1 MITYLKCADNNRTTT
16 ILECF
21 QEGVSKYGIPER
33 VRSDQG
39 RENTKVADFMISARG
54 TGRGSMIV
62 GKSTHNQRIERLWRD
77 VYDGVLSYFYEL
89 FYFLEDEGF
98 LDVLNETHLYAL
110 HYVFLKRLNERLKT
124 WQGAWNH
131 HRIRTVNSTPIRL
144 FTAGM
149 TNSSSDLPYENTNL
163 HYQETESNSD
173 DGLAEHGDS
182 RPTLS
187 TLKCSSQ

>member
-1 MITYLKCADNNRTTT
+1 
-16 ILECF
+16 
-21 QEGVSKYGIPER
+21 
-33 VRSDQG
+33 
-39 RENTKVADFMISARG
+39 MISARG

-124 WQGAWNH
+124 WQCAWNH

-149 TNSSSDLPYENTNL
+149 TNSSSDLPHENTNL

-187 TLKCSSQ
+187 TLSVHLSEDRVRSLQQRCSQNWTSDNHGIDIFQTAIRILTE